1 MSDYY
6 VLITDAGA
14 ALQAAALANGT
25 TVNLS
30 SFGIDDGNGEDITPD
45 AAQTALINQV
55 YSGDISSLAVSTSDD
70 SVLVAQCIVPAT
82 SGGYVI
88 RGVGIYT
95 DDGTLYAVGNFP
107 DQSKPAADSGYAAS
121 LEILVNLAVSDTSAI
136 TLTVVAADS
145 LTEEQADQLYLRQ
158 DKKLKEISEQ
168 GSSAQSVARTNL
180 GLGDIATQ
188 RIANFLQVAKY
199 LSEIAAVGTDA
210 QKAACANIAA
220 LALSGGTLT
229 GELYLTDKRVLI
241 DEPNPGTVSTGDYV
255 TSEAYCWRLLG
266 RLPGNDP
273 SGATGKWYFR
283 ELVDSYT
290 EVILRLNNSLADN
303 SFAFRDTGDFL
314 APGRLIPS
322 DFSNFDSRYQKI
334 NTATKATSGVFEDTN
349 TGFIIQWG
357 SNISVGSGSSVTVSF
372 KEAFPN
378 ACLGVIQNNSNG
390 DWDNSNNAES
400 QAQSWSKTGYTIATH
415 NQSGIFNYFAIGY

>member
-1 MSDYY
+1 MSEYY

-107 DQSKPAADSGYAAS
+107 DQSKPDADSGYAAS
-121 LEILVNLAVSDTSAI
+121 LEILVNLAVSDTAAI

-158 DKKLKEISEQ
+158 DKKLGEISAQ
-168 GSSAQSVARTNL
+168 GSSAQSVARTHL

-210 QKAACANIAA
+210 QKEACANIAA
-220 LALSGGTLT
+220 LSLGGGTLL
-229 GELYLTDKRVLI
+229 GELYLTNKRILI
-241 DEPNPGTVSTGDYV
+241 DEPDPGTVATGDYV

-266 RLPGNDP
+266 RGAYGD
-273 SGATGKWYFR
+273 SAGATAKIYYREHVGSSNEVVVHINGFSNDVYF
-283 ELVDSYT
+283 
-290 EVILRLNNSLADN
+290 ILDN
-303 SFAFRDTGDFL
+303 GGSIS
-314 APGRLIPS
+314 APGRFIPG
-322 DFSNFDSRYQKI
+322 DFSNFDSRYAKNPQ
-334 NTATKATSGVFEDTN
+334 
-349 TGFIIQWG
+349 
-357 SNISVGSGSSVTVSF
+357 SVGALGVGAYAMLVSSLQVNQGGTAAGSSLYSGGF
-372 KEAFPN
+372 GAQKSSS
-378 ACLGVIQNNSNG
+378 GWG
-390 DWDNSNNAES
+390 DKSIAMMGGAMSGTWMAM
-400 QAQSWSKTGYTIATH
+400 GYQGSPDGADICGTIWYR
-415 NQSGIFNYFAIGY
+415 IE